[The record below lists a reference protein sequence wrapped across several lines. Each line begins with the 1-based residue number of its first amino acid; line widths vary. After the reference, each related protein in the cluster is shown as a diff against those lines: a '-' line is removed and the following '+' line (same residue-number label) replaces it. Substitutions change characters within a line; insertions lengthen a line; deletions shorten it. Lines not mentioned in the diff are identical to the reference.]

1 MSAAAA
7 ISISAKLAEPKHFA
21 GKGQE
26 ARSWLSALKRYYIA
40 VGINYVTA
48 EGQATLQAC
57 QYAVALMTGNAAR
70 WVDRLEV

>member
-7 ISISAKLAEPKHFA
+7 ILISAKLLEPKHFA

-26 ARSWLSALKRYYIA
+26 AHSWLSTLKRYYIA

-48 EGQATLQAC
+48 EG
-57 QYAVALMTGNAAR
+57 
-70 WVDRLEV
+70 

>member
-7 ISISAKLAEPKHFA
+7 ILISAKLAEPKNFV

-26 ARSWLSALKRYYIA
+26 AHSWLSTLKRYYIA

-48 EGQATLQAC
+48 EG
-57 QYAVALMTGNAAR
+57 
-70 WVDRLEV
+70 

>member
-7 ISISAKLAEPKHFA
+7 ISISAKLAEPKHFV

-40 VGINYVTA
+40 VGINYMTT
-48 EGQATLQAC
+48 EG
-57 QYAVALMTGNAAR
+57 
-70 WVDRLEV
+70 